1 MRQEKK
7 QKDRPAVILVLCF
20 CLMALVS
27 VFVVK
32 ANIDKVKSSM
42 QSTKTAEVV
51 KKKSVN
57 SSDKSGSGEKTLS
70 TAEKTAAPATT
81 GRLIRNSPYP

>member
-51 KKKSVN
+51 KKN
-57 SSDKSGSGEKTLS
+57 
-70 TAEKTAAPATT
+70 P
-81 GRLIRNSPYP
+81 